1 MATTS
6 QPGNWQ
12 EKDMAALRFDGM
24 VAIVTGGG
32 GQKPSL
38 GRSHALFLASRGAKV
53 VVNDI
58 GVGPDGRNEVPAS
71 AAALVDEIRAAGGD
85 AVADTNSVATP
96 DSAKAVVQTALETF
110 GAIHIVINNAGVA
123 LLAPFE
129 ELSDCD
135 ISRMLDVH
143 MLGPIWMCRAAWP
156 HMKQQRYG
164 RIVNVGSTAMFGIHG
179 TSVYGAAKGGTYSL
193 TRALAVE
200 GEDYDIKV
208 NTILP
213 MAGTV
218 AISHLQSDSELTR
231 AQLQQS
237 PELVSPVV
245 GLLAHQSCPCSGKA
259 IEAGGGKAYDVVLGT
274 TTGYQSSAIS
284 IENLADNWDQ
294 VVDQA
299 GLKIAPD
306 TLRDLRMSLKAYKPA

>member
-1 MATTS
+1 MT
-6 QPGNWQ
+6 
-12 EKDMAALRFDGM
+12 ALRFDGK

-58 GVGPDGRNEVPAS
+58 GVGPNGRSEVPAS

-96 DSAKAVVQTALETF
+96 ESAKAVVQTALDAF
-110 GAIHIVINNAGVA
+110 GAVHIVVNNAGVA
-123 LLAPFE
+123 LLADFDA
-129 ELSDCD
+129 LSDGD
-135 ISRMLDVH
+135 IRRMMDVH
-143 MLGPIWMCRAAWP
+143 MMGPIWMCRAAWP

-164 RIVNVGSTAMFGIHG
+164 RIVNVGSTAMFGMQG
-179 TSVYGAAKGGTYSL
+179 TAVYGAAKGGTYSL

-200 GEDYDIKV
+200 GEDDDIKV
-208 NTILP
+208 NTVLP

-218 AISHLQSDSELTR
+218 AISHLQADSDLTR
-231 AQLQQS
+231 AQLQLP

-245 GLLAHQSCPCSGKA
+245 GLLAHETCPCSGKA
-259 IEAGGGKAYDVVLGT
+259 IEAGGGKAYEVVLGT
-274 TTGYQSSAIS
+274 TTGYHSADMTIDD
-284 IENLADNWDQ
+284 LADHWGT

-306 TLRDLRMSLKAYKPA
+306 TLGDLRLALKPYKPAA